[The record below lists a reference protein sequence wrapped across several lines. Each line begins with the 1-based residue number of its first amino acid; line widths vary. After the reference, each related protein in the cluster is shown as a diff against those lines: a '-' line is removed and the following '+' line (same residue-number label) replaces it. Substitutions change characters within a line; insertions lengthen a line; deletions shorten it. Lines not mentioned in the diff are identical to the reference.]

1 MRVAQSWLTEILQ
14 RTTPDWSVTPE
25 ELDAGFVRVGLEV
38 EELDELE
45 PVTGDIDHP
54 LVVGRVAEIT
64 ELTEFKKP
72 IRFCKVE
79 VGKPEL
85 QEIVCGARNF
95 AVGDL
100 VVVVLPGGV
109 LPGGFTISSR
119 KTYGHVSN
127 GMICSVAELGI
138 GKDHSGIL
146 VLEPGTAEPGADAN
160 ELLGLDDTVIELNIT
175 PDRGYCFSVR
185 GLAREL
191 ACGFD
196 LEYADPAV
204 RTLPDDEAE
213 AWTIRVEPDSGCTRF
228 AARRVTGIDPSA
240 VSPWWLQR
248 RLLLAGVRPI
258 SPAVDVTNYVMLELG
273 QPLHAFDAAKV
284 TGSLVVRRAN
294 KGETLRTLD
303 ETERVLD
310 GADTVIADDS
320 GVVSLAGIMGGASTE
335 VSSASTDILLE
346 AATWNPLAVYRTA
359 RRHKLVSEA
368 GRRYERVVDPEV
380 NVAALDRAAALLA
393 EIAGGTVES
402 ALTDVRLPVPDT
414 APIRMDLD
422 LPDRTAGVS
431 YPTGTAARRL
441 AQIGC
446 AVDVDVSESGHGQL
460 VVTPPSWR
468 PDLVQ
473 PADLVEE
480 VLRLEGLEQIPSV
493 LPTAPAGRGF
503 TPAQRRRRAVS
514 RALAFS
520 GCVEVP
526 VSIFLQAGT
535 FDVWGLDTEDVR
547 RATMRVLNPLDVERA
562 ELTTTLLPGLLEVAA
577 RNISRGERDLSIY
590 GIEQVV
596 LPGPKTG
603 PVGELP
609 VDRRPTD
616 EQITELIE
624 SLPAQ
629 PVHVAA
635 VLTGRREPRG
645 PWGAG
650 RAVEAADAFALADA
664 VADAAGVRIER
675 RAAAYLP
682 FHPGRCAELV
692 VDGAVVGH
700 AGELHPAVLERAGL
714 PPRTC
719 ALELDLDALPL
730 RESRPAPRISPFPAV
745 LQDVSVSV
753 ERSIPADA
761 LESALRSGAGDL
773 LEDIALFDVYEGAQA
788 GEGRKSLTYALRFRA
803 PDRTL
808 TEDEASAARDAA
820 VEAAAESVGAVL
832 RA

>member
-1 MRVAQSWLTEILQ
+1 MRVAQTWLTEILQ
-14 RTTPDWSVTPE
+14 RTTPGWSVTPE

-38 EELDELE
+38 EELDRLE
-45 PVTGDIDHP
+45 RIDGDIDHP

-72 IRFCKVE
+72 IRFCKVDI
-79 VGKPEL
+79 GKPEL

-146 VLEPGTAEPGADAN
+146 VLRPGTAEPGADAN
-160 ELLGLDDTVIELNIT
+160 ELLGLDDSVIELNIT

-185 GLAREL
+185 GLTREL

-196 LEYADPAV
+196 LEFADPAV
-204 RTLPDDEAE
+204 RTLPDDEAD
-213 AWTIRVEPDSGCTRF
+213 AWPITVESESGCTRF
-228 AARRVTGIDPSA
+228 AARRVTGIDPA
-240 VSPWWLQR
+240 AISPWWLQR

-284 TGSLVVRRAN
+284 TGPLVVRKADT
-294 KGETLRTLD
+294 GETLRTLD
-303 ETERVLD
+303 DAERTLN
-310 GADTVIADDS
+310 AEDTVIADDT
-320 GVVSLAGIMGGASTE
+320 GVVSLAGVMGGASTE
-335 VSSASTDILLE
+335 VGTESTDILLE
-346 AATWNPLAVYRTA
+346 AATWSPLAVYRTG
-359 RRHKLVSEA
+359 RRHKLSSEA
-368 GRRYERVVDPEV
+368 AKRYERVVDPEV
-380 NVAALDRAAALLA
+380 NVAALDRAATLLV
-393 EIAGGTVES
+393 EIAGGTVEP
-402 ALTDVRLPVPDT
+402 ALTDIRLPTPGP

-422 LPDRTAGVS
+422 LPDRTAGVV
-431 YPTGTAARRL
+431 YPNGTSARRL

-446 AVDVDVSESGHGQL
+446 AVDVDVTESGHGQL

-468 PDLVQ
+468 PDLAQ

-493 LPTAPAGRGF
+493 LPAAPAGRGL
-503 TPAQRRRRAVS
+503 TATQRRRRAVS
-514 RALAFS
+514 RALAFA

-526 VSIFLQAGT
+526 APLFLQVGA
-535 FDVWGLDTEDVR
+535 FDTWGLDAADTR

-562 ELTTTLLPGLLEVAA
+562 ELATTLLPGLLEVAA

-590 GIEQVV
+590 AIGQVV
-596 LPGPKTG
+596 LPGPEIR
-603 PVGELP
+603 PVAELP

-629 PVHVAA
+629 PVHVAG
-635 VLTGRREPRG
+635 VLTGRRDPRG
-645 PWGAG
+645 PWGPG
-650 RAVEAADAFALADA
+650 RAAEAADAFALADA

-682 FHPGRCAELV
+682 YHPGRCAELV
-692 VDGAVVGH
+692 VEGVVVGH
-700 AGELHPAVLERAGL
+700 AGELHPAVLERSGL

-730 RESRPAPRISPFPAV
+730 RESLPVPTVSPFPAV
-745 LQDVSVSV
+745 LQDVSVSID
-753 ERSIPADA
+753 RSVPAA
-761 LESALRSGAGDL
+761 AVESALRSGAGEL

-803 PDRTL
+803 TDRTL

-820 VEAAAESVGAVL
+820 VAVAASSVGAVL
-832 RA
+832 RG